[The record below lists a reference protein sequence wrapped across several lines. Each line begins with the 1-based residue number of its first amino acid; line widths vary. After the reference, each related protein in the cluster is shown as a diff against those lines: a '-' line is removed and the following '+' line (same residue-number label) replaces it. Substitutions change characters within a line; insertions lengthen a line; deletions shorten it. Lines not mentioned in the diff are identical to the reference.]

1 MSSFETLAIY
11 FLCTMCAINI
21 YVSYC
26 ILSSDYYE
34 PVQKAFQFF
43 LIWLLP
49 LLGSLFCYSLA
60 KPDVSHKIRF
70 RGDVPEYT
78 GVGLHGL
85 DH

>member
-1 MSSFETLAIY
+1 MGNLEMMTILFV
-11 FLCTMCAINI
+11 CTVCAINL

-26 ILSSDYYE
+26 VLRSDYYGSA
-34 PVQKAFQFF
+34 QKAFQFF

-49 LLGSLFCYSLA
+49 LLGSLFCYTLA

-70 RGDVPEYT
+70 RDDVPEYT